1 MKELSPG
8 LDEQTLL
15 SRYGWVV
22 SVNPLGQMVASPVF
36 GYLYQK
42 TGSARLVGLITSLA
56 YVLGN
61 ILYSILSVFPED
73 YRYPLLLFSRF
84 IVGVS
89 SGNIATIRKGLQTL
103 NSQRSNIST
112 QYLQW
117 GADQTAHSHISL
129 CKWGHFERA
138 KSTLKRLLASWF
150 LLYFFKRFR
159 SLNAENLGS
168 VD

>member
-22 SVNPLGQMVASPVF
+22 SVNPLGQMVASPIF

-56 YVLGN
+56 YILGN

-89 SGNIATIRKGLQTL
+89 SGNIATIRKGLLTL
-103 NSQRSNIST
+103 NS
-112 QYLQW
+112 
-117 GADQTAHSHISL
+117 
-129 CKWGHFERA
+129 
-138 KSTLKRLLASWF
+138 
-150 LLYFFKRFR
+150 
-159 SLNAENLGS
+159 LNE
-168 VD
+168 